1 MIQIILTITLRSN
14 LKFRTLEKE
23 NKIRA
28 EIIEAHNESPSHVTI
43 RNWTLK
49 IGYYELT
56 RPKDYANDWI
66 IILDHSIQ
74 FGQQKIFVVL
84 GIRKKDYLKLKRP
97 LQYTDLETLQEV
109 PMLRSNGE
117 LIYERIKK
125 LQEEIGIIIYAVGD
139 YGSDLKKGLRL
150 LNVPHIH
157 DLSHLIARTTEKI
170 YKNDTRYIEFKK
182 AMSLMRNKFAQT
194 NIASIVP
201 PKGRKKSEYQSFDKI
216 VKWSE
221 MSLNLLNN
229 TLKDTEKR
237 KKLEKEFGGVV
248 LTKIEKELSWLID
261 YADLINELS
270 EISIAVKAI
279 EKDMKHSG
287 LSAITLKN
295 AEVLLTKLESENGSK
310 LGKNLLLK
318 LKEQFNLLLDED
330 IILCSS
336 DILESTFGKYKNRVS
351 ENPMASVT
359 VLMLMIAAFTSNL
372 TEDKIKESMENVKIS
387 DIKEWEEKK
396 IGTSLHKQRILLLSG

>member
-1 MIQIILTITLRSN
+1 MIQIILIITLRSS

-28 EIIEAHNESPSHVTI
+28 EIIEEYNECPSHVTI

-56 RPKDYANDWI
+56 RPKDYADDWI

-74 FGQQKIFVVL
+74 FGKEKIFVVL

-97 LQYTDLETLQEV
+97 LQYTDLETLQEI
-109 PMLRSNGE
+109 PMQRSNGE
-117 LIYERIKK
+117 LICEIIQK

-157 DLSHLIARTTEKI
+157 DLSHLIARVTEKT
-170 YKNDTRYIEFKK
+170 YNNDTRYSELKK

-194 NIASIVP
+194 DIASIVP

-216 VKWSE
+216 VKWAE
-221 MSLNLLNN
+221 QSLNLLNN
-229 TLKDTEKR
+229 TLKDTKKR
-237 KKLEKEFGGVV
+237 NKLEKELGELV
-248 LTKIEKELSWLID
+248 LTKIEKELFWLND
-261 YADLINELS
+261 YADLITELS
-270 EISIAVKAI
+270 EISIAVKAT
-279 EKDMKHSG
+279 EKDMKHNG
-287 LSAITLKN
+287 LSVITLKN
-295 AEVLLTKLESENGSK
+295 AEISLKKLESENGIK

-318 LKEQFNLLLDED
+318 IEEQLNLLPNED
-330 IILCSS
+330 VILCSS

-351 ENPMASVT
+351 DNPMASVT
-359 VLMLMIAAFTSNL
+359 GLMLMIAAFTCNL
-372 TEDKIKESMENVKIS
+372 TEDQIKKSMENVKIHE
-387 DIKEWEEKK
+387 IKEWEEKK
-396 IGTSLHKQRILLLSG
+396 IGTSLHKQRMLLLSA